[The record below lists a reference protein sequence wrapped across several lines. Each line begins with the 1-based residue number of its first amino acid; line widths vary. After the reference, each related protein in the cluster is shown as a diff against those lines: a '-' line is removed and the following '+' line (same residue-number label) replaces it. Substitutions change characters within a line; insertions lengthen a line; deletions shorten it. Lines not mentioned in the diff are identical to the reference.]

1 MKSVKNEGKNE
12 KTANSNLKLFFVIAA
27 SILFSFAVYRIDLLL
42 AAIGKMISVLEPI
55 IFGLVIAYLLNP
67 LVDIFAKKVFAK
79 LFKNGMSVRQEKFVN
94 FMSVF
99 LSVVIFCFIIWGIV
113 ILIIPGIIDGI
124 GKLSATVPKKIME
137 LIDKGDK
144 YLDKN
149 ETTRIITQKATEYVQ
164 KWVKTD
170 LSSFILKSVDYI
182 FFGVLGVVNFL
193 KNFAIGL
200 LVSIYIL
207 YNKRRFGNQSRKILC
222 ALFKQ
227 KTVDSIIL
235 VCKKSNSVFSGFIYG
250 KILDSLIVGAICLV
264 GITIMDMPYRILVAT
279 IICVTN
285 IIPIFGPY
293 IGAVPCTL
301 LIGLSDPWK
310 GLYFVIFIILLQT
323 LDGNVLGPKI
333 LGGKTGIESF
343 WVIFALLVGGGLFG
357 VLGMILGVPMF
368 AVIYYF
374 VAIFI
379 NRLLKKKNM
388 PTSSDD
394 YAIEKFD
401 VSYNEVISDE
411 KE

>member
-1 MKSVKNEGKNE
+1 MRSVKTDGKNE
-12 KTANSNLKLFFVIAA
+12 MITNSHFKLFLVIAA
-27 SILFSFAVYRIDLLL
+27 SILFFFAVYRIDLLFV
-42 AAIGKMISVLEPI
+42 AIGKMISVLEPI
-55 IFGLVIAYLLNP
+55 IYGLIIAYLLNP
-67 LVDIFAKKVFAK
+67 LVDIFSKKVFSR
-79 LFKNGMSVRQEKFVN
+79 LFKNNISKRREKLVN
-94 FMSVF
+94 FLSVF

-113 ILIIPGIIDGI
+113 IMIIPGIIDGI
-124 GKLSATVPKKIME
+124 GTLSATVPKRIME
-137 LIDKGDK
+137 LIQKGDK

-149 ETTRIITQKATEYVQ
+149 DTTRLIAQKATEYVQ

-170 LSSFILKSVDYI
+170 LSSFVLKSVDYI
-182 FFGVLGVVNFL
+182 FFGVLGVVSFL

-222 ALFKQ
+222 AVFKQ
-227 KTVDSIIL
+227 KTVDGIIF
-235 VCKKSNSVFSGFIYG
+235 VCKKSNAVFSGFIYG

-264 GITIMDMPYRILVAT
+264 GITILDMPYRILVAT

-301 LIGLSDPWK
+301 LIGLSNPWK

-323 LDGNVLGPKI
+323 LDGNVIGPKI

-343 WVIFALLVGGGLFG
+343 WVIFALLIGGGLFG

-374 VAIFI
+374 ASMLI
-379 NRLLKKKNM
+379 NRLLTKKNM
-388 PTSSDD
+388 STNSED
-394 YAIEKFD
+394 YATDNFNISD
-401 VSYNEVISDE
+401 NEVISDE

>member
-1 MKSVKNEGKNE
+1 MKFEGKNE

-27 SILFSFAVYRIDLLL
+27 SILFFFAVYRIDLLF

-67 LVDIFAKKVFAK
+67 LVDIFAKKVFTK
-79 LFKNGMSVRQEKFVN
+79 LFKNGISVRQEKFVN

-99 LSVVIFCFIIWGIV
+99 LSVAIFCFIIWGII

-124 GKLSATVPKKIME
+124 GKLSVTVPKKIME

-149 ETTRIITQKATEYVQ
+149 ETTRIIADKATDYVQ

-170 LSSFILKSVDYI
+170 LSSFVLKSVDYI

-227 KTVDSIIL
+227 KTVDSIIF

-388 PTSSDD
+388 STSSDD

-401 VSYNEVISDE
+401 VSDNEVISDE